1 MRRACACRFWGL
13 RVSWTI
19 ISEDEAR
26 LHWDGWIK
34 QFDFTSPFQSF
45 AMGMKQKAFNRVIC
59 FCVFRTETGEVKSM
73 ALCFVKHRAAGFAFI
88 ACQGGPAG
96 DAEYWGGLPQAL
108 KKHLKVIGLYLRMRC
123 DMPREQG
130 LLDSLQRTG
139 WQAVPETAGSNRTG
153 VLDLATDLDDL
164 KKAMTDRWRE
174 NLRLSAKSNLV
185 LRHCEAWEVDA
196 VIASHLEMTDRKKFS
211 STMTAD
217 RIRALFNCRGTDIQ
231 FLCAASQ
238 TGELLAFR
246 CVLTLG
252 TQAVDYIAA
261 TTQAGRKQ
269 RASFALL
276 WHEIQY
282 LKARGIRDYDLG
294 GIDAVNNPG
303 VTQFK
308 MGAGCEERVL
318 LGEFEKSTWAPMQ
331 RFVSLA
337 LRARMTLAAWLS
349 KEEPGETKEAR
360 GAR

>member
-1 MRRACACRFWGL
+1 MRRAKACRFWGL
-13 RVSWTI
+13 CVSWTI

-26 LHWDGWIK
+26 LNWDGWIK
-34 QFDFTSPFQSF
+34 QFAFTSPFQSF

-59 FCVFRTETGEVKSM
+59 FCVFRTPAGEVKSM

-108 KKHLKVIGLYLRMRC
+108 KAHLKVLGLYLRMRC
-123 DMPREQG
+123 DMPREQRLIG
-130 LLDSLQRTG
+130 ALQNTG

-153 VLDLATDLDDL
+153 VLDLGLALCDL
-164 KKAMTDRWRE
+164 KTAMTDRWRE
-174 NLRLSAKSNLV
+174 NLRQSGKSQLV
-185 LRHCEAWEVDA
+185 LRPCEAWEVDS
-196 VIASHLEMTDRKKFS
+196 VIAAHLEMTDRKKFS
-211 STMTAD
+211 STMTAE

-231 FLCAASQ
+231 FLCAVSR

-261 TTQAGRKQ
+261 TTPAGRKL

-276 WHEIQY
+276 WYEIEH
-282 LKARGIRDYDLG
+282 LKARGILDYDLG

-308 MGAGCEERVL
+308 MGAGCKERVL

-331 RFVSLA
+331 KFVSLA
-337 LRARMTLAAWLS
+337 LRARMKLIAWLS
-349 KEEPGETKEAR
+349 PEEPKEA
-360 GAR
+360 GSAR